1 VLQVVGHSS
10 ALELAYTV
18 MRPGGVLS
26 SVGVHTAPTWPFTP
40 GDGYDK
46 NLTYRSGRCPS
57 RAMMDKLLPVLIS
70 KKYDVTSIISHR
82 VPITD
87 AVEMYKKFDGRLDGC
102 TKVVFT
108 MPHGQDRGVEA
119 DA

>member
-1 VLQVVGHSS
+1 
-10 ALELAYTV
+10 
-18 MRPGGVLS
+18 
-26 SVGVHTAPTWPFTP
+26 
-40 GDGYDK
+40 
-46 NLTYRSGRCPS
+46 
-57 RAMMDKLLPVLIS
+57 MMDKLLPVLIS

-108 MPHGQDRGVEA
+108 MQHGQDRRVEA